1 MARPKIT
8 PKTDTKD
15 RDFSTA
21 LDLPTDKSAHAA
33 MSNEHADAL
42 DRLDAGFAKV
52 ITSDFTTTGQA
63 LVDVTG
69 LTFATAANK
78 QYRFRAVLSTSSSS
92 ASGIEVGVQ
101 HSGAGASIEAVAT
114 GTAGAGAVQAVRVS
128 ALNTATAAFNTN
140 GADGGITIEG
150 ILTVGANAGN
160 LTIQVLK
167 VTSGTAT
174 VRVGSHVEIRAL

>member
-1 MARPKIT
+1 MARPKVLLQ
-8 PKTDTKD
+8 TDTKD

-21 LDLPTDKSAHAA
+21 LDLPSNRAIHVQQA
-33 MSNEHADAL
+33 NEHADAL
-42 DRLDAGFAKV
+42 DRLDAGFAQV
-52 ITSDFTTTGQA
+52 TGADFTTTGQS
-63 LVDVTG
+63 LVDITG

-92 ASGIEVGVQ
+92 AAGIEVGVQ
-101 HSGAGASIEAVAT
+101 HSGAGATVEAVAM
-114 GTAGAGAVQAVRVS
+114 GTVGAGAESAVRVS

-140 GADGGITIEG
+140 GSDGGIVIEG

-160 LTIQVLK
+160 LTIQLLK

-174 VRVGSHVEIRAL
+174 IRKASFLEVRGL